1 MNNFSF
7 FSFGQIINKI
17 WIIKFEFLCNVEMK
31 YGLNIINTK
40 LFTQQVGWFGGKGI
54 DFHS

>member
-1 MNNFSF
+1 
-7 FSFGQIINKI
+7 
-17 WIIKFEFLCNVEMK
+17 MK

-54 DFHS
+54 DFHSWEFEDQISKMTFIVISIKILKEYFLPT